1 MSHSMSVSVTRS
13 RWSIVVLACAGAALV
28 AAFVLGPAALL
39 RGTYPQFQD
48 HSAMGELLGR
58 GLVDY
63 WESGVRTYP
72 AGLAEMVDYW
82 FDWHAIKIVI
92 SVLLTVVLGLLAATL
107 WRRSLTA
114 GVGYV
119 VAAATTTVLSL
130 FSVFLAVLNIQSTVA
145 PVVALLPML
154 TDDNAQGQTA
164 RSLIQNGVQSG
175 DSRPPLLEL
184 LTQVKH
190 YNWAV
195 IVATVVVIAVVGTAT
210 AIAFRRYRSAD
221 ATDGPH
227 RRMFVVL
234 GPLGAVM
241 TIVMALLSI
250 AAVVAV
256 VDPGAALLG
265 AIGL

>member
-1 MSHSMSVSVTRS
+1 MSRPMSVSVTRNH
-13 RWSIVVLACAGAALV
+13 WPIVVLACGGAALV

-39 RGTYPQFQD
+39 RGRYPQFQD
-48 HSAMGELLGR
+48 QSVMSELLGR
-58 GLVDY
+58 GLVEY
-63 WESGVRTYP
+63 WGSGVRTYP
-72 AGLAEMVDYW
+72 PGLAEMVDYW
-82 FDWHAIKIVI
+82 FEWHAIKIVI

-130 FSVFLAVLNIQSTVA
+130 FSVFVAVLNIQSTVA

-154 TDDNAQGQTA
+154 SADNADGQA
-164 RSLIQNGVQSG
+164 AQSSIKNGVQSG

-184 LTQVKH
+184 LTQVEH

-195 IVATVVVIAVVGTAT
+195 IVATAVVIAVVATGTV
-210 AIAFRRYRSAD
+210 IAFRRYRSANG
-221 ATDGPH
+221 AH
-227 RRMFVVL
+227 RRMFVVV
-234 GPLGAVM
+234 GSLGAVM
-241 TIVMALLSI
+241 TIAMALLFV

-265 AIGL
+265 AVGL

>member
-1 MSHSMSVSVTRS
+1 MSVSVTRNH
-13 RWSIVVLACAGAALV
+13 WPIVVLACGGAALV

-39 RGTYPQFQD
+39 RGRYPQFQD
-48 HSAMGELLGR
+48 QSVMSELLGR
-58 GLVDY
+58 GLVEY
-63 WESGVRTYP
+63 WGSGVRTYP
-72 AGLAEMVDYW
+72 PGLAEMVDYW
-82 FDWHAIKIVI
+82 FEWHAIKIVI

-130 FSVFLAVLNIQSTVA
+130 FSVFVAVLNIQSTVA

-154 TDDNAQGQTA
+154 SADNADGQA
-164 RSLIQNGVQSG
+164 AQSSIKNGVQSG

-184 LTQVKH
+184 LTQVEH

-195 IVATVVVIAVVGTAT
+195 IVATAVVIAVVATGTV
-210 AIAFRRYRSAD
+210 IAFRRYRSANG
-221 ATDGPH
+221 AH
-227 RRMFVVL
+227 RRMFVVV
-234 GPLGAVM
+234 GSLGAVM
-241 TIVMALLSI
+241 TIAMALLFV

-265 AIGL
+265 AVGL